1 MKNLSLQEREFLI
14 ECLANGS
21 TIPEDFREK
30 LFPTTHKEY
39 ELRYVGKMR
48 KEDILADQDGSFAVP
63 LQVEKIYNGEREK
76 FKDDWRNMLVF
87 GDNLQFL
94 KTLYKNEDPLIK
106 NKVKGK
112 IKLIYIDP
120 PFATSSDFLTGEGQ
134 KAYSDKT
141 KDADF
146 VEFIRKRLIVAKELL
161 APDGLIYVH
170 LDIKKGHYIKVI
182 LDEIFGENNFRNEII
197 WQRSDPHNDAKKK
210 YGNIH
215 DSIYFYSN
223 TETFNY
229 NWKEVT
235 VNMSEAAIKEYS
247 WIKLENGEILKAS
260 IPLPEGA
267 RLVKLERA
275 SWKGNNSD
283 KIFVWRGV
291 KLKPGL
297 QWIGTEE
304 EMEKMLKEKTL
315 FLPNFPKGQ
324 QRCKVNFLDKRLD
337 EGQVLQDIWQDTGRM
352 KGGKGTYPTEKPEKL
367 LERIIKSCSNKDD
380 IVLDFFGGSG
390 TTSAVAE
397 KLGRK
402 WISCDIGKYSYYTQ
416 QKRLLTIQ
424 ESKSLDNPS
433 KKYGKLAKAFVTVN
447 TGIYDLKKMQELNQ
461 DKYIEFVLQLF
472 EVTPKKQIKKGFVF
486 HGERKDGYPVIVWD
500 YWNNKESNLDIFFL
514 ENLHQTLGKS
524 VFKRVYIIAPA
535 NGVDFISDFHEL
547 DDVRYYFLKI
557 PYQIIKELHP
567 KDFAKIRQPKSKNKV
582 NDLDNAIGFHFS
594 LQPEVEA
601 TFETNKLVIK
611 KFISNFREE
620 ETNKELENFESL
632 SMVVIDN
639 NYNEKDGFIMSDCV
653 FSEDI
658 ESMQSTLQIQLQNT
672 GDNICVIFIDIYGN
686 EFKQVIK
693 TK

>member
-1 MKNLSLQEREFLI
+1 MKNLSIQEREFLM

-39 ELRYVGKMR
+39 ELRYAGKMR
-48 KEDILADQDGSFAVP
+48 KEDILADQDGTFAVP

-106 NKVKGK
+106 DKVKGK
-112 IKLIYIDP
+112 VKLIYIDP
-120 PFATSSDFLTGEGQ
+120 PFATEGDFNTQNGQ
-134 KAYSDKT
+134 KAYTDKA
-141 KDADF
+141 KGSEF
-146 VEFIRKRLIVAKELL
+146 IEFIRKRLIL
-161 APDGLIYVH
+161 ASEILQDDGFICVH
-170 LDIKKGHYIKVI
+170 LDQKKGHYIKMI
-182 LDEIFGENNFRNEII
+182 MDEVFGENNFVNELI
-197 WQRSDPHNDAKKK
+197 WSYRSGGASKKVSLPRK
-210 YGNIH
+210 HDNILVYRKSENATVNSKIERQYLEKQFMDTKIDENGN
-215 DSIYFYSN
+215 FYSDTLLRDVFEGLIN
-223 TETFNY
+223 TYENGIIKTFNTRPVLNLSTERIDY
-229 NWKEVT
+229 PTQK
-235 VNMSEAAIKEYS
+235 
-247 WIKLENGEILKAS
+247 
-260 IPLPEGA
+260 PEG
-267 RLVKLERA
+267 
-275 SWKGNNSD
+275 
-283 KIFVWRGV
+283 
-291 KLKPGL
+291 
-297 QWIGTEE
+297 
-304 EMEKMLKEKTL
+304 
-315 FLPNFPKGQ
+315 
-324 QRCKVNFLDKRLD
+324 
-337 EGQVLQDIWQDTGRM
+337 
-352 KGGKGTYPTEKPEKL
+352 L
-367 LERIIKSCSNKDD
+367 LSLIVEVFSNENDL
-380 IVLDFFGGSG
+380 VLDFFGGSG
-390 TTSAVAE
+390 TTCSVAE
-397 KLGRK
+397 KLNRR
-402 WISCDIGKYSYYTQ
+402 WINCDIGKYSFYTTQ
-416 QKRLLTIQ
+416 RRFLTIQ
-424 ESKSLDNPS
+424 DSKNIFNN
-433 KKYGKLAKAFVTVN
+433 KQKYGKLAKTFVTVN

-472 EVTPKKQIKKGFVF
+472 EVTPKKQTKKGFAF

-500 YWNNKESNLDIFFL
+500 FWNNKESNLDIFFL

-524 VFKRVYIIAPA
+524 VSKRVYIIAPA
-535 NGVDFISDFHEL
+535 NAVDFISDFYEL

-601 TFETNKLVIK
+601 TFENDTLVIK

-620 ETNKELENFESL
+620 ETNKDLKNFESL

-639 NYNEKDGFIMSDCV
+639 NYNEKDGFIMSDCI

-658 ESMQSTLQIQLQNT
+658 ESVQSTLQIPLQNT
-672 GDNICVIFIDIYGN
+672 GDHICVIFIDIYGN

>member
-1 MKNLSLQEREFLI
+1 M

-39 ELRYVGKMR
+39 ELRYAGKMR
-48 KEDILADQDGSFAVP
+48 KEDILADQDGTFAVP

-106 NKVKGK
+106 DKVKGK
-112 IKLIYIDP
+112 VKLIYIDP
-120 PFATSSDFLTGEGQ
+120 PFATEDEFQNKDGVKS
-134 KAYSDKT
+134 YSDRKQGS
-141 KDADF
+141 
-146 VEFIRKRLIVAKELL
+146 EFIEFLRKRLLLAKEILSN
-161 APDGLIYVH
+161 DGSIFVH
-170 LDIKKGHYIKVI
+170 CDWRMSAYIRAI
-182 LDEIFGENNFRNEII
+182 LDEIFGKEKFVNEII
-197 WQRSDPHNDAKKK
+197 VCYSGPTNQKNNFPRKHDNIFFYRK
-210 YGNIH
+210 GN
-215 DSIYFYSN
+215 SF
-223 TETFNY
+223 TFNNETTRIDY
-229 NWKEVT
+229 KKSNFTTGKT
-235 VNMSEAAIKEYS
+235 SLA
-247 WIKLENGEILKAS
+247 G
-260 IPLPEGA
+260 
-267 RLVKLERA
+267 RA
-275 SWKGNNSD
+275 D
-283 KIFVWRGV
+283 DDYLR
-291 KLKPGL
+291 
-297 QWIGTEE
+297 Q
-304 EMEKMLKEKTL
+304 
-315 FLPNFPKGQ
+315 
-324 QRCKVNFLDKRLD
+324 LD
-337 EGQVLQDIWQDTGRM
+337 EQGKQIEDYWTDIRTGSHIPKNIRENASN
-352 KGGKGTYPTEKPEKL
+352 YPTHKDEKL
-367 LERIIKSCSNKDD
+367 LERIIRAVTNEND

-390 TTSAVAE
+390 VTAAVSE
-397 KLGRK
+397 KLNRK
-402 WISCDIGKYSYYTQ
+402 WITCDIGKFSFYAT
-416 QKRLLTIQ
+416 QKRLLNIQ
-424 ESKSLDNPS
+424 NSLNLENP
-433 KKYGKLAKAFVTVN
+433 KKLYNKLAKTFVTVN

-472 EVTPKKQIKKGFVF
+472 EVTPKKQTKKGFAF

-500 YWNNKESNLDIFFL
+500 FWNNKESNLDIFFL

-524 VFKRVYIIAPA
+524 VSKRVYIIAPA
-535 NGVDFISDFHEL
+535 NAVDFISDFHEL

-567 KDFAKIRQPKSKNKV
+567 KDFAKIRQPKSKKNV

-601 TFETNKLVIK
+601 TFEDNKLIIK

-639 NYNEKDGFIMSDCV
+639 NYNEKDGFIMSDCI

-658 ESMQSTLQIQLQNT
+658 ESVQSTLHIPLQNT

>member
-1 MKNLSLQEREFLI
+1 MKNLSVQEREFLM

-39 ELRYVGKMR
+39 ELRYAGKMR
-48 KEDILADQDGSFAVP
+48 KEDILADQDGTFAVP

-106 NKVKGK
+106 DKVKGK
-112 IKLIYIDP
+112 VKLIYIDP
-120 PFATSSDFLTGEGQ
+120 PFATESDFSSQNGQ
-134 KAYSDKT
+134 KAYTDKS

-146 VEFIRKRLIVAKELL
+146 IEQLRRRLIVAKELL
-161 APDGLIYVH
+161 SNDGTVFVH
-170 LDIKKGHYIKVI
+170 LDNKKVHYLKII
-182 LDEIFGENNFRNEII
+182 LDEIFGEYNFRNEII
-197 WQRSDPHNDAKKK
+197 WKRKGGSANPQNRLGVVTDT
-210 YGNIH
+210 IL
-215 DSIYFYSN
+215 FYSN
-223 TETFNY
+223 SSSLNINQLYTKETPEATKYLKERFNNIDSDGRNYLKSPIVSPNYRENLCYEY
-229 NWKEVT
+229 NGYKPPKNGWSISIDVMRE
-235 VNMSEAAIKEYS
+235 
-247 WIKLENGEILKAS
+247 WDLENKLYF
-260 IPLPEGA
+260 PE
-267 RLVKLERA
+267 
-275 SWKGNNSD
+275 
-283 KIFVWRGV
+283 
-291 KLKPGL
+291 
-297 QWIGTEE
+297 
-304 EMEKMLKEKTL
+304 
-315 FLPNFPKGQ
+315 
-324 QRCKVNFLDKRLD
+324 
-337 EGQVLQDIWQDTGRM
+337 
-352 KGGKGTYPTEKPEKL
+352 KGGKIYRKIYLDEYQGQPVQNLWTDIHVINPMSNERIDYPTQKPETL
-367 LERIIKSCSNKDD
+367 AQRILELCTTQDD
-380 IVLDFFGGSG
+380 LIMDFFGGSG
-390 TTSAVAE
+390 TTAAVAE
-397 KLGRK
+397 KSGRR
-402 WISCDIGKYSYYTQ
+402 WITCDIGKYSFYTQ

-424 ESKSLDNPS
+424 DSRDLTSPKQ
-433 KKYGKLAKAFVTVN
+433 KYNKLAKTFVTVN
-447 TGIYDLKKMQELNQ
+447 TGIYNLQKMQELNQ

-472 EVTPKKQIKKGFVF
+472 EVTPKKQIKKGFAF

-500 YWNNKESNLDIFFL
+500 YWNNKDSNLDIFFL

-524 VFKRVYIIAPA
+524 VSKRVYIIAPA
-535 NGVDFISDFHEL
+535 NAVDFISDFHEL

-594 LQPEVEA
+594 LQPDVEA
-601 TFETNKLVIK
+601 IFDNNKLIIN

-632 SMVVIDN
+632 SMVVVDN
-639 NYNEKDGFIMSDCV
+639 NYIEKDGFIMSDCF

-658 ESMQSTLQIQLQNT
+658 ESLQNTLQIPLQNT
-672 GDNICVIFIDIYGN
+672 GDLVCVIFIDIYGN

>member
-1 MKNLSLQEREFLI
+1 MKNLSIQEREFLM

-39 ELRYVGKMR
+39 ELRYAGKMR
-48 KEDILADQDGSFAVP
+48 KEDILADQDGTFAVP

-106 NKVKGK
+106 DKVKGK
-112 IKLIYIDP
+112 VKLIYIDP
-120 PFATSSDFLTGEGQ
+120 PFATEGDFNTQNGQ
-134 KAYSDKT
+134 KAYTDKA
-141 KDADF
+141 KGSEF
-146 VEFIRKRLIVAKELL
+146 IEFIRKRLIL
-161 APDGLIYVH
+161 ASEILQDDGFICVH
-170 LDIKKGHYIKVI
+170 LDQKKGHYIKMI
-182 LDEIFGENNFRNEII
+182 MDEVFGENNFVNELI
-197 WQRSDPHNDAKKK
+197 WSYRSGGASKKVSLPRK
-210 YGNIH
+210 HDNILVYRKSENATVNSKIERQYLEKQFMDTKIDENGN
-215 DSIYFYSN
+215 FYSDTLLRDVFEGLIN
-223 TETFNY
+223 TYENGIIKTFNTRPVLNLSTERIDY
-229 NWKEVT
+229 PTQK
-235 VNMSEAAIKEYS
+235 
-247 WIKLENGEILKAS
+247 
-260 IPLPEGA
+260 PEG
-267 RLVKLERA
+267 
-275 SWKGNNSD
+275 
-283 KIFVWRGV
+283 
-291 KLKPGL
+291 
-297 QWIGTEE
+297 
-304 EMEKMLKEKTL
+304 
-315 FLPNFPKGQ
+315 
-324 QRCKVNFLDKRLD
+324 
-337 EGQVLQDIWQDTGRM
+337 
-352 KGGKGTYPTEKPEKL
+352 L
-367 LERIIKSCSNKDD
+367 LSLIVEVFSNENDL
-380 IVLDFFGGSG
+380 VLDFFGGSG
-390 TTSAVAE
+390 TTCSVAE
-397 KLGRK
+397 KLNRR
-402 WISCDIGKYSYYTQ
+402 WINCDIGKYSFYTTQ
-416 QKRLLTIQ
+416 RRFLTIQ
-424 ESKSLDNPS
+424 DSKNIFNN
-433 KKYGKLAKAFVTVN
+433 KQKYGKLAKTFVTVN

-472 EVTPKKQIKKGFVF
+472 EVTPKKQTKKGFAF

-500 YWNNKESNLDIFFL
+500 YWNNKESKLDIFFL

-524 VFKRVYIIAPA
+524 VSKRVYIIAPA
-535 NGVDFISDFHEL
+535 NAVDFISDFYEL

-601 TFETNKLVIK
+601 TFENDTLVIK

-620 ETNKELENFESL
+620 ETNKDLKNFESL

-639 NYNEKDGFIMSDCV
+639 NYNEKDGFIMSDCI

-658 ESMQSTLQIQLQNT
+658 ESVQSTLQIPLNNT
-672 GDNICVIFIDIYGN
+672 GENICVIFIDIYGN

>member
-1 MKNLSLQEREFLI
+1 MNNLSLQEREFLM

-30 LFPTTHKEY
+30 LFPTIHKEY
-39 ELRYVGKMR
+39 ELRYAGKMR
-48 KEDILADQDGSFAVP
+48 KEDILADQDGTFAVP

-106 NKVKGK
+106 DKVKGK

-120 PFATSSDFLTGEGQ
+120 PFGTEEDFESKEKQ
-134 KAYSDKT
+134 KAYFDRAKGSD
-141 KDADF
+141 
-146 VEFIRKRLIVAKELL
+146 FIEYIRRRLILAYELL
-161 APDGLIYVH
+161 SDDGSIVVH
-170 LDIKKGHYIKVI
+170 LDWRKHHYIKIV
-182 LDEIFGENNFRNEII
+182 LDEIFGENNFLNEII
-197 WQRSDPHNDAKKK
+197 WKYSGARVGKNFFGRKHDNLLWYAKK
-210 YGNIH
+210 YGNQTFNY
-215 DSIYFYSN
+215 DDVRQPYSETTLYRNKYSN
-223 TETFNY
+223 TGSNTRILDYKPNEKGKFPEDVWDISIINPFS
-229 NWKEVT
+229 KERIDYPT
-235 VNMSEAAIKEYS
+235 QKPEELLVNIIKAMT
-247 WIKLENGEILKAS
+247 LENDL
-260 IPLPEGA
+260 
-267 RLVKLERA
+267 
-275 SWKGNNSD
+275 
-283 KIFVWRGV
+283 
-291 KLKPGL
+291 
-297 QWIGTEE
+297 
-304 EMEKMLKEKTL
+304 
-315 FLPNFPKGQ
+315 
-324 QRCKVNFLDKRLD
+324 
-337 EGQVLQDIWQDTGRM
+337 
-352 KGGKGTYPTEKPEKL
+352 
-367 LERIIKSCSNKDD
+367 
-380 IVLDFFGGSG
+380 VLDFFGGSG
-390 TTSAVAE
+390 TTMSVSE
-397 KLGRK
+397 KLNRR
-402 WISCDIGKYSYYTQ
+402 WISCDIGKYSFYTQ

-424 ESKSLDNPS
+424 ENKSLDNP
-433 KKYGKLAKAFVTVN
+433 KQKYGKLAKTFVTIN

-472 EVTPKKQIKKGFVF
+472 EVTPKKQTKKGFTF

-524 VFKRVYIIAPA
+524 VSNRVYIIAPA
-535 NGVDFISDFHEL
+535 NAVDFISDFNEL

-582 NDLDNAIGFHFS
+582 NDLDNAFGFHFS

-639 NYNEKDGFIMSDCV
+639 NYNEKDGFIMSDCI

-658 ESMQSTLQIQLQNT
+658 ESVDSTLQIPLQNS

>member
-1 MKNLSLQEREFLI
+1 MKNLSIQEREFLM

-39 ELRYVGKMR
+39 ELRYAGKMR
-48 KEDILADQDGSFAVP
+48 KEDILADQDGTFAVP

-94 KTLYKNEDPLIK
+94 KSLLKNEDPLIK
-106 NKVKGK
+106 DKVKGK
-112 IKLIYIDP
+112 VKLIYIDP
-120 PFATSSDFLTGEGQ
+120 PFGTASDFEGVFGQ
-134 KAYSDKT
+134 KAYTDKS

-146 VEFIRKRLIVAKELL
+146 IEFIRRRLIVARELL
-161 APDGLIYVH
+161 ADDGSIYVH
-170 LDIKKGHYIKVI
+170 LDGKKGHYIKII
-182 LDEIFGENNFRNEII
+182 LDEIFGENNFLNEII
-197 WQRSDPHNDAKKK
+197 WYYSNKMSRNSQDFARA
-210 YGNIH
+210 H
-215 DSIYFYSN
+215 DVLYFY
-223 TETFNY
+223 
-229 NWKEVT
+229 K
-235 VNMSEAAIKEYS
+235 
-247 WIKLENGEILKAS
+247 
-260 IPLPEGA
+260 
-267 RLVKLERA
+267 
-275 SWKGNNSD
+275 
-283 KIFVWRGV
+283 
-291 KLKPGL
+291 
-297 QWIGTEE
+297 
-304 EMEKMLKEKTL
+304 
-315 FLPNFPKGQ
+315 
-324 QRCKVNFLDKRLD
+324 
-337 EGQVLQDIWQDTGRM
+337 
-352 KGGKGTYPTEKPEKL
+352 KGGKNLFNEIRIEREEPVKQSKRVWVDKKNMRARDQDGNVIYELSYDKKANDVWTIPYIASTDKQLLGYPTQKPEEL
-367 LERIIKSCSNKDD
+367 LKTVILASSKKDD

-390 TTSAVAE
+390 TTCAVAE
-397 KLGRK
+397 KLGRR
-402 WISCDIGKYSYYTQ
+402 WISCDIGKYSFYTQ
-416 QKRLLTIQ
+416 QKRLLTLQ
-424 ESKSLDNPS
+424 ESKNLDNP
-433 KKYGKLAKAFVTVN
+433 KNKYGKLAKTFVTVN

-472 EVTPKKQIKKGFVF
+472 EVTPKKQTKKGFSF

-524 VFKRVYIIAPA
+524 VSKRVYIIAPA
-535 NGVDFISDFHEL
+535 NAVDFISDFHEL

-567 KDFAKIRQPKSKNKV
+567 KDFAKIRQPKSKKNV

-601 TFETNKLVIK
+601 TFEIDKLVIK
-611 KFISNFREE
+611 KFISNFKEE

-639 NYNEKDGFIMSDCV
+639 KYNEKDGFIMSDCI

-658 ESMQSTLQIQLQNT
+658 ESVQSTLQISLQNT

>member
-1 MKNLSLQEREFLI
+1 MKNLSIQERDFLM
-14 ECLANGS
+14 ECLAKGS

-39 ELRYVGKMR
+39 ELRYAGKMR
-48 KEDILADQDGSFAVP
+48 KEDILADQDGTFAVP
-63 LQVEKIYNGEREK
+63 LQVEKIYNGERET

-106 NKVKGK
+106 GKVKGK
-112 IKLIYIDP
+112 VKLIYIDP
-120 PFATSSDFLTGEGQ
+120 PFATESDFSSQNGQ
-134 KAYSDKT
+134 KAYTDKS

-146 VEFIRKRLIVAKELL
+146 IEQLRRRLIIAKELL
-161 APDGLIYVH
+161 SNDGTVFVH
-170 LDIKKGHYIKVI
+170 LDNKKVHYLKII
-182 LDEIFGENNFRNEII
+182 LDEIFGEYNFRNEII
-197 WQRSDPHNDAKKK
+197 WKRKGGSANPQNRLGVVTDT
-210 YGNIH
+210 IL
-215 DSIYFYSN
+215 FYSN
-223 TETFNY
+223 SSTLNINQLYTKETP
-229 NWKEVT
+229 
-235 VNMSEAAIKEYS
+235 EATKY
-247 WIKLENGEILKAS
+247 
-260 IPLPEGA
+260 
-267 RLVKLERA
+267 
-275 SWKGNNSD
+275 
-283 KIFVWRGV
+283 
-291 KLKPGL
+291 
-297 QWIGTEE
+297 
-304 EMEKMLKEKTL
+304 LKERFNNVDSDGRNYLKSPIVS
-315 FLPNFPKGQ
+315 PNYRENLCYEYKGYKPPKNGWSISIDVMKEWDSENKLYFP
-324 QRCKVNFLDKRLD
+324 
-337 EGQVLQDIWQDTGRM
+337 E
-352 KGGKGTYPTEKPEKL
+352 KGGKIYRKIYLDEYQGQPVQNLWTDIHVINPMSNERIDYPTQKPETL
-367 LERIIKSCSNKDD
+367 AQRILELCTSPNDLIM
-380 IVLDFFGGSG
+380 DFFGGSG
-390 TTSAVAE
+390 TTAAVAE

-402 WISCDIGKYSYYTQ
+402 WITCDIGKYSFYTQ

-424 ESKSLDNPS
+424 DSRDLTNP
-433 KKYGKLAKAFVTVN
+433 KQKHNKLAKTFVTVN
-447 TGIYDLKKMQELNQ
+447 TGIYNLQKMQELNQ

-472 EVTPKKQIKKGFVF
+472 EVTPKKQTKKGFAF

-524 VFKRVYIIAPA
+524 VSKRVYIIAPA
-535 NGVDFISDFHEL
+535 NAVDFISDFHEL

-567 KDFAKIRQPKSKNKV
+567 KDFAKIRQPKSKKKV

-601 TFETNKLVIK
+601 TFENDKLVIK

-639 NYNEKDGFIMSDCV
+639 NYNEKDGFIMSDCI

-658 ESMQSTLQIQLQNT
+658 ESVQSTLHIPLQNT

>member
-1 MKNLSLQEREFLI
+1 MKNLSIQEREFLM

-39 ELRYVGKMR
+39 ELRYAGKMR
-48 KEDILADQDGSFAVP
+48 KEDILADQDGTFAVP

-106 NKVKGK
+106 DKVKGK
-112 IKLIYIDP
+112 VKLIYIDP
-120 PFATSSDFLTGEGQ
+120 PFATEDEFQNKDGVKS
-134 KAYSDKT
+134 YSDRKQGS
-141 KDADF
+141 
-146 VEFIRKRLIVAKELL
+146 EFIEFLRKRLLLAKEILSN
-161 APDGLIYVH
+161 DGSIFVH
-170 LDIKKGHYIKVI
+170 CDWRMSAYIRAI
-182 LDEIFGENNFRNEII
+182 LDEIFGKEKFVNEII
-197 WQRSDPHNDAKKK
+197 VCYSGPTNQKNNFPRKHDNIFFYRK
-210 YGNIH
+210 GN
-215 DSIYFYSN
+215 SF
-223 TETFNY
+223 TFNNETTRIDY
-229 NWKEVT
+229 KKSNFTTGKT
-235 VNMSEAAIKEYS
+235 SLA
-247 WIKLENGEILKAS
+247 G
-260 IPLPEGA
+260 
-267 RLVKLERA
+267 RA
-275 SWKGNNSD
+275 D
-283 KIFVWRGV
+283 DDYLR
-291 KLKPGL
+291 
-297 QWIGTEE
+297 Q
-304 EMEKMLKEKTL
+304 
-315 FLPNFPKGQ
+315 
-324 QRCKVNFLDKRLD
+324 LD
-337 EGQVLQDIWQDTGRM
+337 EQGKQIEDYWTDIRTGSHIPKNIRENASN
-352 KGGKGTYPTEKPEKL
+352 YPTHKDEKL
-367 LERIIKSCSNKDD
+367 LERIIRAVTNEND

-390 TTSAVAE
+390 VTAAVSE
-397 KLGRK
+397 KLNRK
-402 WISCDIGKYSYYTQ
+402 WITCDIGKFSFYAT
-416 QKRLLTIQ
+416 QKRLLNIQ
-424 ESKSLDNPS
+424 NSLNLENP
-433 KKYGKLAKAFVTVN
+433 KKLYNKLAKTFVTVN

-472 EVTPKKQIKKGFVF
+472 EVTPKKQTKKGFAF

-500 YWNNKESNLDIFFL
+500 FWNNKESNLDIFFL

-524 VFKRVYIIAPA
+524 VSKRVYIIAPA
-535 NGVDFISDFHEL
+535 NAVDFISDFHEL

-567 KDFAKIRQPKSKNKV
+567 KDFAKIRQPKSKKNV

-601 TFETNKLVIK
+601 TFEDNKLIIK

-639 NYNEKDGFIMSDCV
+639 NYNEKDGFIMSDCI

-658 ESMQSTLQIQLQNT
+658 ESVQSTLHIPLQNT

>member
-1 MKNLSLQEREFLI
+1 MKNLSIQEREFLM

-39 ELRYVGKMR
+39 ELRYAGKMR
-48 KEDILADQDGSFAVP
+48 KEDILADQDGTFAVP

-106 NKVKGK
+106 DKVKGK
-112 IKLIYIDP
+112 VKLIYIDP
-120 PFATSSDFLTGEGQ
+120 PFASEDEFQSKSGV
-134 KAYSDKT
+134 KSYSDKT
-141 KDADF
+141 KGAEF
-146 VEFIRKRLIVAKELL
+146 IEFIRKRIIVAKEIL
-161 APDGLIYVH
+161 AENGTFYIH
-170 LDIKKGHYIKVI
+170 LDQKMSHFAKVI
-182 LDEIFGENNFRNEII
+182 LDEIFGKNNFKNEII
-197 WQRSDPHNDAKKK
+197 WHYDMGTSPKNDFKRKHD
-210 YGNIH
+210 NILR
-215 DSIYFYSN
+215 YS
-223 TETFNY
+223 
-229 NWKEVT
+229 K
-235 VNMSEAAIKEYS
+235 
-247 WIKLENGEILKAS
+247 
-260 IPLPEGA
+260 
-267 RLVKLERA
+267 
-275 SWKGNNSD
+275 NNSEYIYNEI
-283 KIFVWRGV
+283 KIPVKNIDRYDQIDDDGRKYMVRGDTGKIV
-291 KLKPGL
+291 YA
-297 QWIGTEE
+297 
-304 EMEKMLKEKTL
+304 
-315 FLPNFPKGQ
+315 
-324 QRCKVNFLDKRLD
+324 D
-337 EGQVLQDIWQDTGRM
+337 EGQKEDDVWTFYKTDKLRSLNSMSYERRNVD
-352 KGGKGTYPTEKPEKL
+352 YPTQKPESL
-367 LERIIKSCSNKDD
+367 IERIILASTNKDD
-380 IVLDFFGGSG
+380 IVMDFFGGSG
-390 TTSAVAE
+390 TTCAVAE
-397 KLGRK
+397 KLERK
-402 WISCDIGKYSYYTQ
+402 WISCDIGKYSFYTQ

-424 ESKSLDNPS
+424 DSKSLDNP
-433 KKYGKLAKAFVTVN
+433 KQKYGKLAKTFETVN

-472 EVTPKKQIKKGFVF
+472 EVTPKKQTKKGFAF
-486 HGERKDGYPVIVWD
+486 HGERKDGYPVLVWD

-514 ENLHQTLGKS
+514 ENLHESLGKS
-524 VFKRVYIIAPA
+524 VSKRVYIITPA
-535 NGVDFISDFHEL
+535 NAVDFISDFHEL

-567 KDFAKIRQPKSKNKV
+567 KDFAKIRQPKSKKKV

-601 TFETNKLVIK
+601 TYETNKLVIK

-639 NYNEKDGFIMSDCV
+639 NYNEKDGFILSDCI

-658 ESMQSTLQIQLQNT
+658 ESVQSTLQIPLQNT

>member
-1 MKNLSLQEREFLI
+1 MKNLSIQEREFLM

-21 TIPEDFREK
+21 TIPDDFKEK

-39 ELRYVGKMR
+39 ELRYAGKMR
-48 KEDILADQDGSFAVP
+48 KEDVLADQDGTFAVP

-106 NKVKGK
+106 DKVKGK

-120 PFATSSDFLTGEGQ
+120 PFGTASDFEGDNGQ
-134 KAYSDKT
+134 KAYTDKS

-146 VEFIRKRLIVAKELL
+146 VEFIRRRIIVAKELL
-161 APDGLIYVH
+161 SIDGSIFIH
-170 LDIKKGHYIKVI
+170 LDWKKAHYIKAI
-182 LDEIFGENNFRNEII
+182 LDEIFGENNLINEII
-197 WQRSDPHNDAKKK
+197 WCYTGPGSPNMKQFNRK
-210 YGNIH
+210 H
-215 DSIYFYSN
+215 DTIFWYSN
-223 TETFNY
+223 SKTWIFNREKIRVPYKDPNQSLRRAFDSGAGFTQEDIEKNRERGKVPET
-229 NWKEVT
+229 WWDDIAI
-235 VNMSEAAIKEYS
+235 AARSKQ
-247 WIKLENGEILKAS
+247 N
-260 IPLPEGA
+260 
-267 RLVKLERA
+267 
-275 SWKGNNSD
+275 
-283 KIFVWRGV
+283 
-291 KLKPGL
+291 
-297 QWIGTEE
+297 IG
-304 EMEKMLKEKTL
+304 
-315 FLPNFPKGQ
+315 
-324 QRCKVNFLDKRLD
+324 
-337 EGQVLQDIWQDTGRM
+337 
-352 KGGKGTYPTEKPEKL
+352 YPTQKPEKL
-367 LERIIKSCSNKDD
+367 LERIIKATTNAND

-390 TTSAVAE
+390 TTCAVAE

-402 WISCDIGKYSYYTQ
+402 WISCDIGKYSFYTQ

-424 ESKSLDNPS
+424 NTKDLENP
-433 KKYGKLAKAFVTVN
+433 KGKYNKLAKTFVTVN

-472 EVTPKKQIKKGFVF
+472 EVTPKIQAKRGFAF

-500 YWNNKESNLDIFFL
+500 FWNNKESNLDVFFL

-524 VFKRVYIIAPA
+524 VSKRVYIIAPA
-535 NGVDFISDFHEL
+535 NAVDFISDFHEL

-567 KDFAKIRQPKSKNKV
+567 KDFAKIRQPKSKKKV

-601 TFETNKLVIK
+601 TYETNKLVIK

-639 NYNEKDGFIMSDCV
+639 NYNEKDGFIMSDCI

-658 ESMQSTLQIQLQNT
+658 ESVQSTLHIPLQNT

>member
-1 MKNLSLQEREFLI
+1 MKNLSIQEREFLM

-39 ELRYVGKMR
+39 ELRYAGKMR
-48 KEDILADQDGSFAVP
+48 KEDILADQDGTFAVP

-106 NKVKGK
+106 DKVKGK
-112 IKLIYIDP
+112 VKLIYIDP
-120 PFATSSDFLTGEGQ
+120 PFATEEDFKNSNGT
-134 KAYSDKT
+134 KAYMDKY
-141 KDADF
+141 KGSEF
-146 VEFIRKRLIVAKELL
+146 IEFIRKRLIIAREILSD
-161 APDGLIYVH
+161 DGLIYVH
-170 LDIKKGHYIKVI
+170 LDYRKSHYIKSI
-182 LDEIFGENNFRNEII
+182 LDEVFDESNFRNEII
-197 WQRSDPHNDAKKK
+197 WCFAGGAIPKKDYPRKTATIFRYSKSGNYIYYPQIREYSQTGSGRRSDGTVYDLTAGTPHNNWWTDIAPENTQSK
-210 YGNIH
+210 
-215 DSIYFYSN
+215 SN
-223 TETFNY
+223 T
-229 NWKEVT
+229 
-235 VNMSEAAIKEYS
+235 
-247 WIKLENGEILKAS
+247 G
-260 IPLPEGA
+260 
-267 RLVKLERA
+267 
-275 SWKGNNSD
+275 
-283 KIFVWRGV
+283 
-291 KLKPGL
+291 
-297 QWIGTEE
+297 
-304 EMEKMLKEKTL
+304 
-315 FLPNFPKGQ
+315 
-324 QRCKVNFLDKRLD
+324 
-337 EGQVLQDIWQDTGRM
+337 
-352 KGGKGTYPTEKPEKL
+352 YPTQKPEAL
-367 LERIIKSCSNKDD
+367 LERILKSSTNEND

-390 TTSAVAE
+390 TTCAVAE
-397 KLGRK
+397 KLGRR
-402 WISCDIGKYSYYTQ
+402 WISCDIGKYSFYTQ

-424 ESKSLDNPS
+424 DSKSLENPRQN
-433 KKYGKLAKAFVTVN
+433 YGKLAKTFVTVN

-472 EVTPKKQIKKGFVF
+472 EVTPKKQTKKGFAF

-524 VFKRVYIIAPA
+524 VSKRVYIIAPA
-535 NGVDFISDFHEL
+535 NAVDFISDFHEL
-547 DDVRYYFLKI
+547 DDIRYYFLKI

-601 TFETNKLVIK
+601 TYEDNKLIIK

-639 NYNEKDGFIMSDCV
+639 NYNEKDGFIMSDCI

-658 ESMQSTLQIQLQNT
+658 ESVQSTLQISLQNT
-672 GDNICVIFIDIYGN
+672 GDYICVIFIDIYGN

>member
-1 MKNLSLQEREFLI
+1 MKNLSIQEREFLM

-39 ELRYVGKMR
+39 ELRYAGKMR
-48 KEDILADQDGSFAVP
+48 KEDILADQDGTFAVP

-106 NKVKGK
+106 DKVKGK
-112 IKLIYIDP
+112 VKLIYIDP
-120 PFATSSDFLTGEGQ
+120 PFATADEFQNKDGIKS
-134 KAYSDKT
+134 YSDK
-141 KDADF
+141 KQGAEF
-146 VEFIRKRLIVAKELL
+146 LEFIRKRLIIAREILSD
-161 APDGLIYVH
+161 DGSIYVH
-170 LDIKKGHYIKVI
+170 LDQKMSHYIKTI
-182 LDEIFGENNFRNEII
+182 IDEIFGKNQFVTEII
-197 WQRSDPHNDAKKK
+197 WN
-210 YGNIH
+210 
-215 DSIYFYSN
+215 
-223 TETFNY
+223 
-229 NWKEVT
+229 
-235 VNMSEAAIKEYS
+235 YS
-247 WIKLENGEILKAS
+247 WGVRTSARWNNKHDNILMYSKSNSIIFNANDVLEERKISENTANRLKYKGALITDGNKGRGSEEFALPSDVWYIATINGMSIERTGYPTQKPEQLIEKIIKAS
-260 IPLPEGA
+260 TNE
-267 RLVKLERA
+267 
-275 SWKGNNSD
+275 N
-283 KIFVWRGV
+283 
-291 KLKPGL
+291 
-297 QWIGTEE
+297 
-304 EMEKMLKEKTL
+304 
-315 FLPNFPKGQ
+315 
-324 QRCKVNFLDKRLD
+324 
-337 EGQVLQDIWQDTGRM
+337 
-352 KGGKGTYPTEKPEKL
+352 
-367 LERIIKSCSNKDD
+367 D

-390 TTSAVAE
+390 TTCAVAE
-397 KLGRK
+397 KLGRR
-402 WISCDIGKYSYYTQ
+402 WISCDIGKYSFYTQ

-424 ESKSLDNPS
+424 DSKSLENP
-433 KKYGKLAKAFVTVN
+433 KQKYGKLAKTFVTVN

-472 EVTPKKQIKKGFVF
+472 EVTPKKQTKKGFAF
-486 HGERKDGYPVIVWD
+486 HGERKDGYPVLVWD

-524 VFKRVYIIAPA
+524 VSKRVYIIAPA
-535 NGVDFISDFHEL
+535 NAVDFISDFHEL

-601 TFETNKLVIK
+601 TFEDNKLIIK

-620 ETNKELENFESL
+620 ETNKDLENFESL

-639 NYNEKDGFIMSDCV
+639 NYNEKDGFIMSDCI

-658 ESMQSTLQIQLQNT
+658 ESVQSTLQISLQNT
-672 GDNICVIFIDIYGN
+672 GDYICVIFIDIYGN

>member
-1 MKNLSLQEREFLI
+1 MKNLSIQEREFLM

-39 ELRYVGKMR
+39 ELRYAGKMR
-48 KEDILADQDGSFAVP
+48 KEDILADQDGTFAVP

-106 NKVKGK
+106 DKVKGK
-112 IKLIYIDP
+112 VKLIYIDP
-120 PFATSSDFLTGEGQ
+120 PFATEGDFNTQNGQ
-134 KAYSDKT
+134 KAYTDKA
-141 KDADF
+141 KGSEF
-146 VEFIRKRLIVAKELL
+146 IEFIRRRLVVAKELL
-161 APDGLIYVH
+161 AEDGVIFVH
-170 LDIKKGHYIKVI
+170 LDIKMSHYIKIV
-182 LDEIFGENNFRNEII
+182 LDEVFGKNYFKNQITWEYQGSWVEPKNNFPK
-197 WQRSDPHNDAKKK
+197 RSQQLL
-210 YGNIH
+210 
-215 DSIYFYSN
+215 FYAN
-223 TETFNY
+223 GDRYLFNQTF
-229 NWKEVT
+229 E
-235 VNMSEAAIKEYS
+235 
-247 WIKLENGEILKAS
+247 
-260 IPLPEGA
+260 
-267 RLVKLERA
+267 
-275 SWKGNNSD
+275 
-283 KIFVWRGV
+283 
-291 KLKPGL
+291 
-297 QWIGTEE
+297 
-304 EMEKMLKEKTL
+304 KEKTEQGVIKRWAKYIDDGKIYGKYAPYEDGKFQPYL
-315 FLPNFPKGQ
+315 NKFIKENKRNPK
-324 QRCKVNFLDKRLD
+324 N
-337 EGQVLQDIWQDTGRM
+337 EDIIAEFKGRRIGDVWYVSM
-352 KGGKGTYPTEKPEKL
+352 LNPISLENQNYPTQKPEEL
-367 LERIIKSCSNKDD
+367 IERVLNATTNKNDL
-380 IVLDFFGGSG
+380 VLDFFAGSG
-390 TTSAVAE
+390 TTCAVAE

-402 WISCDIGKYSYYTQ
+402 WITCDIGKYSFYTI

-424 ESKSLDNPS
+424 ESKSLENP
-433 KKYGKLAKAFVTVN
+433 KQKYGKLAKTFVTVN

-472 EVTPKKQIKKGFVF
+472 EVTPKKQTKKGFAF
-486 HGERKDGYPVIVWD
+486 HGERKDGYPVLVWD

-524 VFKRVYIIAPA
+524 VSKRVYIIAPA
-535 NGVDFISDFHEL
+535 NAVDFISDFHEL

-567 KDFAKIRQPKSKNKV
+567 KDFAKIRQPKSKKNV

-601 TFETNKLVIK
+601 TFEDNKLIIK

-620 ETNKELENFESL
+620 ETNKDLENFESL

-639 NYNEKDGFIMSDCV
+639 NYNEKDGFIMSDCI

-658 ESMQSTLQIQLQNT
+658 ESVQSTLQISLQNT
-672 GDNICVIFIDIYGN
+672 GDNVCVIFIDIYGN

>member
-1 MKNLSLQEREFLI
+1 MKNLSIQEREFLM

-39 ELRYVGKMR
+39 ELRYAGKMR
-48 KEDILADQDGSFAVP
+48 KEDILADQDGTFAVP

-106 NKVKGK
+106 DKVKGK
-112 IKLIYIDP
+112 VKLIYIDP
-120 PFATSSDFLTGEGQ
+120 PFATEGDFNTQNGQ
-134 KAYSDKT
+134 KAYTDKA
-141 KDADF
+141 KGSEF
-146 VEFIRKRLIVAKELL
+146 IEFIRKRLIL
-161 APDGLIYVH
+161 ASEILQDDGFICVH
-170 LDIKKGHYIKVI
+170 LDQKKGHYIKMI
-182 LDEIFGENNFRNEII
+182 MDEVFGENNFVNELI
-197 WQRSDPHNDAKKK
+197 WSYRSGGASKKVSLPRK
-210 YGNIH
+210 HDNILVYRKSENATVNSKIERQYLEKQFMDTKIDENGN
-215 DSIYFYSN
+215 FYSDTLLRDVFEGLIN
-223 TETFNY
+223 TYENGIIKTFNTRPVLNLSTERIDY
-229 NWKEVT
+229 PTQK
-235 VNMSEAAIKEYS
+235 
-247 WIKLENGEILKAS
+247 
-260 IPLPEGA
+260 PEG
-267 RLVKLERA
+267 
-275 SWKGNNSD
+275 
-283 KIFVWRGV
+283 
-291 KLKPGL
+291 
-297 QWIGTEE
+297 
-304 EMEKMLKEKTL
+304 
-315 FLPNFPKGQ
+315 
-324 QRCKVNFLDKRLD
+324 
-337 EGQVLQDIWQDTGRM
+337 
-352 KGGKGTYPTEKPEKL
+352 L
-367 LERIIKSCSNKDD
+367 LSLIVEVFSNENDL
-380 IVLDFFGGSG
+380 VLDFFGGSG
-390 TTSAVAE
+390 TTCSVAE
-397 KLGRK
+397 KLNRR
-402 WISCDIGKYSYYTQ
+402 WINCDIGKYSFYTTQ
-416 QKRLLTIQ
+416 RRFLTIQ
-424 ESKSLDNPS
+424 DSKNIFNN
-433 KKYGKLAKAFVTVN
+433 KQKYGKLAKTFVTVN

-472 EVTPKKQIKKGFVF
+472 EVTPKKQTKKGFAF

-500 YWNNKESNLDIFFL
+500 YCNNKESKLDIFFL

-524 VFKRVYIIAPA
+524 VSKRVYIIAPA
-535 NGVDFISDFHEL
+535 NAVDFISDFYEL

-601 TFETNKLVIK
+601 TFENDTLVIK

-620 ETNKELENFESL
+620 ETNKDLKNFESL

-639 NYNEKDGFIMSDCV
+639 NYNEKDGFIMSDCI

-658 ESMQSTLQIQLQNT
+658 ESVQSTLQIPLQNT
-672 GDNICVIFIDIYGN
+672 GDHICVIFIDIYGN

>member
-1 MKNLSLQEREFLI
+1 MKNLSIQEREFLM

-39 ELRYVGKMR
+39 ELRYAGKMR
-48 KEDILADQDGSFAVP
+48 KEDILADQDGTFAVP

-94 KTLYKNEDPLIK
+94 KALYKNEDPLIK
-106 NKVKGK
+106 DKVKGK
-112 IKLIYIDP
+112 VKLIYIDP
-120 PFATSSDFLTGEGQ
+120 PFGTASDFEGDNGQ
-134 KAYSDKT
+134 KAYTDKS

-146 VEFIRKRLIVAKELL
+146 IEYIRRRLIVSRELL
-161 APDGLIYVH
+161 SKDGSIYIH
-170 LDIKKGHYIKVI
+170 LDWKKAHYVKTIV
-182 LDEIFGENNFRNEII
+182 DEIFGENNFKNDII
-197 WQRSDPHNDAKKK
+197 WYYRRWTAPSKFYQR
-210 YGNIH
+210 YH
-215 DSIYFYSN
+215 DIILFYSKN
-223 TETFNY
+223 KDYLFNPV
-229 NWKEVT
+229 WE
-235 VNMSEAAIKEYS
+235 EAANVTKGRKENYKMDEDGRMYRMQS
-247 WIKLENGEILKAS
+247 LK
-260 IPLPEGA
+260 GK
-267 RLVKLERA
+267 RY
-275 SWKGNNSD
+275 
-283 KIFVWRGV
+283 KIYRDERGV
-291 KLKPGL
+291 RVGDVWEIPFIHPSGS
-297 QWIGTEE
+297 E
-304 EMEKMLKEKTL
+304 
-315 FLPNFPKGQ
+315 
-324 QRCKVNFLDKRLD
+324 RLN
-337 EGQVLQDIWQDTGRM
+337 
-352 KGGKGTYPTEKPEKL
+352 YPTQKPEAL
-367 LERIIKSCSNKDD
+367 IERIIKASTNEND

-390 TTSAVAE
+390 TTCAVAE
-397 KLGRK
+397 KLGRR
-402 WISCDIGKYSYYTQ
+402 WISCDIGKYSFYTQ

-424 ESKSLDNPS
+424 DSKSLENP
-433 KKYGKLAKAFVTVN
+433 KQKYGRLAKTFVTVN

-472 EVTPKKQIKKGFVF
+472 EVIPKKQTKKGFSF

-524 VFKRVYIIAPA
+524 VSKRVYIIAPA
-535 NGVDFISDFHEL
+535 NAVDFISDFHEL

-567 KDFAKIRQPKSKNKV
+567 KDFAKIRQPKSKKNV

-601 TFETNKLVIK
+601 TFEDNKLIIK

-639 NYNEKDGFIMSDCV
+639 NYNEKDGFIMSECI

-658 ESMQSTLQIQLQNT
+658 ESVQSTLHIPLQNT

>member
-1 MKNLSLQEREFLI
+1 MKNLSIQEREFLM

-21 TIPEDFREK
+21 TIPDDFREK

-39 ELRYVGKMR
+39 ELRYAGKMR
-48 KEDILADQDGSFAVP
+48 KEDILADQDGTFAVP

-106 NKVKGK
+106 DKVKGK
-112 IKLIYIDP
+112 VKLIYIDP
-120 PFATSSDFLTGEGQ
+120 PFGTASDFEGDNGQ
-134 KAYSDKT
+134 KAYTDKS

-146 VEFIRKRLIVAKELL
+146 VEFIRRRLIVAKELL
-161 APDGLIYVH
+161 SDDGSIFIH
-170 LDIKKGHYIKVI
+170 LDTKKGHYIKLV
-182 LDEIFGENNFRNEII
+182 LDEVFGENNFQNEII
-197 WQRSDPHNDAKKK
+197 WHFRTYQGQTQNYYPRKHNAIFWYKKMNNPIFNLQYDDDFEETVDAKRWKK
-210 YGNIH
+210 YIVNGNEIRGNKFPST
-215 DSIYFYSN
+215 DSRFMAYYDR
-223 TETFNY
+223 
-229 NWKEVT
+229 WVK
-235 VNMSEAAIKEYS
+235 
-247 WIKLENGEILKAS
+247 ENGRKPNKDDIIHKVQGYVIDDVWTDIQA
-260 IPLPEGA
+260 IDP
-267 RLVKLERA
+267 K
-275 SWKGNNSD
+275 D
-283 KIFVWRGV
+283 KS
-291 KLKPGL
+291 
-297 QWIGTEE
+297 
-304 EMEKMLKEKTL
+304 EK
-315 FLPNFPKGQ
+315 NG
-324 QRCKVNFLDKRLD
+324 
-337 EGQVLQDIWQDTGRM
+337 
-352 KGGKGTYPTEKPEKL
+352 YPTQKPEQL
-367 LERIIKSCSNKDD
+367 LRRIIEASTNEND

-390 TTSAVAE
+390 TTCAVAE
-397 KLGRK
+397 KLGRR
-402 WISCDIGKYSYYTQ
+402 WISCDIGKYSFYTQ

-424 ESKSLDNPS
+424 DSKSLENP
-433 KKYGKLAKAFVTVN
+433 KQKYGKLAKTFVTVN

-472 EVTPKKQIKKGFVF
+472 EVTPKKQTKKGFAF

-524 VFKRVYIIAPA
+524 VSKRVYIIAPA
-535 NGVDFISDFHEL
+535 NAVDFISDFHEL
-547 DDVRYYFLKI
+547 DDIRYYFLKI

-601 TFETNKLVIK
+601 TFENDKLVIK
-611 KFISNFREE
+611 KFVSNFREE

-639 NYNEKDGFIMSDCV
+639 NYIEKDGFIMSDCI

-658 ESMQSTLQIQLQNT
+658 ESVQSTLQIPLQNT

>member
-1 MKNLSLQEREFLI
+1 M

-21 TIPEDFREK
+21 TIPDDFREK

-39 ELRYVGKMR
+39 ELRYAGKMR
-48 KEDILADQDGSFAVP
+48 KEDILADQDGTFAVP

-106 NKVKGK
+106 DKVKGK
-112 IKLIYIDP
+112 VKLIYIDP
-120 PFATSSDFLTGEGQ
+120 PFATSDEFQNKDGVKS
-134 KAYSDKT
+134 YSDK
-141 KDADF
+141 KQGADF
-146 VEFIRKRLIVAKELL
+146 IEYLRKRLVLAFELL
-161 APDGLIYVH
+161 SDEGSIYVH
-170 LDIKKGHYIKVI
+170 LDQKMGHYIKVI
-182 LDEIFGENNFRNEII
+182 LDEIFGKNNFTNEII
-197 WQRSDPHNDAKKK
+197 WN
-210 YGNIH
+210 YGTYIGQTKRYFPRKH
-215 DSIYFYSN
+215 DSIFFYKKSENNKFNIIRDENYESDANYKRWKKYFDSN
-223 TETFNY
+223 NRIKGDNY
-229 NWKEVT
+229 PIDDSKFSGYVKRFEENFGRTPTKKTDIILEVT
-235 VNMSEAAIKEYS
+235 GKIVDDVWYIQSVNPFAKER
-247 WIKLENGEILKAS
+247 I
-260 IPLPEGA
+260 
-267 RLVKLERA
+267 
-275 SWKGNNSD
+275 D
-283 KIFVWRGV
+283 
-291 KLKPGL
+291 
-297 QWIGTEE
+297 
-304 EMEKMLKEKTL
+304 
-315 FLPNFPKGQ
+315 
-324 QRCKVNFLDKRLD
+324 
-337 EGQVLQDIWQDTGRM
+337 
-352 KGGKGTYPTEKPEKL
+352 YPTQKPEEL
-367 LERIIKSCSNKDD
+367 LERIIKASTNEDD

-390 TTSAVAE
+390 TTCAVAE
-397 KLGRK
+397 KLGRR
-402 WISCDIGKYSYYTQ
+402 WITCDIGKFSFYTQ

-424 ESKSLDNPS
+424 DSKSLDNP
-433 KKYGKLAKAFVTVN
+433 KQKYGKLAKTFVTVN

-472 EVTPKKQIKKGFVF
+472 EVTPKKQTKKGFAF

-524 VFKRVYIIAPA
+524 VSKRVYIIAPA
-535 NGVDFISDFHEL
+535 NAVDFISDFHEL

-567 KDFAKIRQPKSKNKV
+567 KDFAKIRQPKSKTKV

-601 TFETNKLVIK
+601 TFENDKLIIK

-620 ETNKELENFESL
+620 ETNKDLENFESL
-632 SMVVIDN
+632 SMVVIDKDFN
-639 NYNEKDGFIMSDCV
+639 NKDFMMSECI

-658 ESMQSTLQIQLQNT
+658 ESVQSTLQIPLQNT